1 MKRTLIV
8 AMVALLA
15 LPAFAQRSKTRRST
29 KRIKKTRKAKR
40 VNINNSL
47 QIEGSYEAISLGTN
61 TSATNNIGQTA
72 ILGGDNSTNGMRLTV
87 RQNYA
92 LSNNFFTSFG
102 IGVRNLSSTST
113 GRIAL
118 AVPTYT
124 ATTNINELFVEQRM
138 GKLFSLGKV
147 AGMNL
152 RIRPFA
158 AISLAGQQSSTDNAF
173 SQSNTSINTN
183 TTNLVLNP
191 SIGAEVIILNNLSAT
206 LSYSQS
212 TFVTKGT
219 VNSGFGA
226 VESINSARNTANA
239 LSLSAA
245 YSF

>member
-102 IGVRNLSSTST
+102 IGVRNS
-113 GRIAL
+113 IC
-118 AVPTYT
+118 Y
-124 ATTNINELFVEQRM
+124 INW
-138 GKLFSLGKV
+138 
-147 AGMNL
+147 
-152 RIRPFA
+152 
-158 AISLAGQQSSTDNAF
+158 
-173 SQSNTSINTN
+173 
-183 TTNLVLNP
+183 
-191 SIGAEVIILNNLSAT
+191 
-206 LSYSQS
+206 
-212 TFVTKGT
+212 
-219 VNSGFGA
+219 
-226 VESINSARNTANA
+226 
-239 LSLSAA
+239 
-245 YSF
+245 